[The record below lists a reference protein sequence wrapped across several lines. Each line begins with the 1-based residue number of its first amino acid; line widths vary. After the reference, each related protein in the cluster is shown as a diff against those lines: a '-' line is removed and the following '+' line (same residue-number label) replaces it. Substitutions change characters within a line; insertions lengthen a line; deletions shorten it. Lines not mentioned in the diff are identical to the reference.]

1 MITKDMVKPTSYWA
15 KVRDEFER
23 AYDMY
28 PKEKFLDY
36 ITTAYIV
43 KEVDLELAENKAIR
57 RDK

>member
-1 MITKDMVKPTSYWA
+1 MITKNMVKPTSRWA
-15 KVRDEFER
+15 KVRDAFER

-28 PKEKFLDY
+28 SKEEFLDY